1 MSIVSVILK
10 HLSSRADHM
19 LGNSLNAYLGFNLKY
34 HKCKGTLG
42 AHNEQILNKSFSPSG
57 FKVRKKQFFS
67 HTC

>member
-1 MSIVSVILK
+1 
-10 HLSSRADHM
+10 M